1 MYIFEFIYEQVD
13 PPKTSMELSKN
24 TC

>member
-13 PPKTSMELSKN
+13 PPKTSKELSKN